1 MLRIAVCDDID
12 TELRSIA
19 ALANE
24 YSSTRGLNAE
34 LRAFS
39 HPDALLTVCEK
50 ESFHIFLLDMVMP
63 MVSGLELGLEIRRI
77 STDVQIIPKKPRL
90 LSKRRMVFALFQP
103 ILLLYVSIS
112 AMRQSTRS
120 QTLKQS

>member
-24 YSSTRGLNAE
+24 YLSTRGLNAE

-39 HPDALLTVCEK
+39 HPDTLLTVCEK
-50 ESFHIFLLDMVMP
+50 R
-63 MVSGLELGLEIRRI
+63 ELSHFSAGYGYADGQRLRIR
-77 STDVQIIPKKPRL
+77 
-90 LSKRRMVFALFQP
+90 A
-103 ILLLYVSIS
+103 
-112 AMRQSTRS
+112 
-120 QTLKQS
+120 